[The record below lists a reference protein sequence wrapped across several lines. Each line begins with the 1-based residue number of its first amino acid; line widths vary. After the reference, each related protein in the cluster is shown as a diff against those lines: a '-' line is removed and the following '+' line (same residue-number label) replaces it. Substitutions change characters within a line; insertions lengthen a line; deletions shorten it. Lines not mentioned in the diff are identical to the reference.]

1 MNRPILGITMGD
13 PAGCGPEITVRALS
27 DAAVYQRCRPLVIG
41 DIKCIRDALR
51 VTNHSELKLHQ
62 VDRPSQGLYEF
73 GTIDV
78 LHLELVD
85 WDRFSYGKVDPM
97 CGNAAFQCVK
107 KVIELAM
114 AGEVDA
120 TERAEQG
127 GHESCRTPFQ
137 RPYRDLCPLHR
148 NGQVH
153 HDAGTR

>member
-114 AGEVDA
+114 AGDA
-120 TERAEQG
+120 AEIHG
-127 GHESCRTPFQ
+127 WIRVPPAGHRVPASWCTCPF
-137 RPYRDLCPLHR
+137 RCNGHR
-148 NGQVH
+148 SRY
-153 HDAGTR
+153 AR